1 MSQIATVKRFIAK
14 YGLDANNVT
23 LINVAD
29 PVNPTDASNLESQ
42 TAAILVETNRAT
54 TAEGL
59 LVPKTT
65 TVNGHALSANV
76 TVTAS
81 DIGLGNVTNVAQL
94 ANTQALAITGDV
106 TATSTGLNTG
116 SIATTLT
123 TVNSNVGTFG
133 SATNI
138 PVVTVD
144 GKGRV
149 TAASTVAV
157 SIPSGSIAVTGG
169 DVTMSGNTGANIT
182 NATLATVTQG
192 TGNSFVKIT
201 LDTKGRVTGNTA
213 VAQADITAL
222 LGAASI
228 TNTMLA
234 NNSVT
239 IGSSNVVLGGTLS
252 SVSGLSLVAPVLGTP
267 ASGTLTNCT
276 GLPYSGLTGTVPT
289 WNQNTTGTAAN
300 VTGTVA
306 IANGGTGAVTAAAAL
321 TSLGAY
327 PASNPSNYISSAGA
341 PVQSVA
347 GRTGAVTLA
356 QADIAGLTTVS
367 SPTFSAVT
375 ATTFTGNLSG
385 NATTASTATNVAGG
399 AAGELHYQSA
409 PGVTGYSSVGVT
421 GQVVLSGGSGAPTF
435 LNQNALTLQS
445 SQITAALGFTPI
457 STAAQGIANGVATLD
472 SSGKLTVGQIPAAL
486 VGAMQYQGI
495 WNASTNTPTLTSGT
509 GIKGQYYK
517 VSVAGTTTID
527 TISQWNVGDMIVY
540 DGTTWDKID
549 GLGSEVT
556 SVAGRVGAVVL
567 SQPDITGLTT
577 SSSPTFAAVTAAT
590 FTGNLSGNATTATS
604 VAYTGLTGTVPTW
617 NQNTTGTAATATL
630 AATVTTN
637 ANLTGDVTSVGNATT
652 VVKLNG
658 TLLAGLA
665 TGLLKNTTS
674 TGVPSI
680 AVQADITRLLGA
692 GSITNTMLANSAI
705 ANLSGS
711 NTGDQTITL
720 TGAVTGSGVGS
731 FATTLNNASVTG
743 QVLTGYAS
751 GVGTISATDTILSA
765 INKLSG
771 NMAVSGS
778 SSVTFNN
785 QVGTTY
791 TTVLSDGSYTGNAG
805 ALVTFTNAATQTVT
819 IPPNSTVA
827 YPVGTTLQLVQLG
840 TGKVTIAPDSGVTI
854 NSNGGLKSIAA
865 QYVVVTLIKTATN
878 TWLLIGSLIA

>member
-1 MSQIATVKRFIAK
+1 MSAKKPIVLDTSGNLQQI
-14 YGLDANNVT
+14 
-23 LINVAD
+23 
-29 PVNPTDASNLESQ
+29 Q
-42 TAAILVETNRAT
+42 
-54 TAEGL
+54 
-59 LVPKTT
+59 
-65 TVNGHALSANV
+65 
-76 TVTAS
+76 
-81 DIGLGNVTNVAQL
+81 
-94 ANTQALAITGDV
+94 TGD
-106 TATSTGLNTG
+106 
-116 SIATTLT
+116 
-123 TVNSNVGTFG
+123 
-133 SATNI
+133 
-138 PVVTVD
+138 
-144 GKGRV
+144 
-149 TAASTVAV
+149 
-157 SIPSGSIAVTGG
+157 
-169 DVTMSGNTGANIT
+169 
-182 NATLATVTQG
+182 
-192 TGNSFVKIT
+192 FV
-201 LDTKGRVTGNTA
+201 
-213 VAQADITAL
+213 DIT
-222 LGAASI
+222 
-228 TNTMLA
+228 
-234 NNSVT
+234 
-239 IGSSNVVLGGTLS
+239 
-252 SVSGLSLVAPVLGTP
+252 
-267 ASGTLTNCT
+267 
-276 GLPYSGLTGTVPT
+276 
-289 WNQNTTGTAAN
+289 Q
-300 VTGTVA
+300 
-306 IANGGTGAVTAAAAL
+306 GGTGAVTAAAAL

-457 STAAQGIANGVATLD
+457 STATQGIANGVATLD

-540 DGTTWDKID
+540 DGTAWDKID

-556 SVAGRVGAVVL
+556 SVAGRIGAIVL

-617 NQNTTGTAATATL
+617 NQNTTGNAATATL

-658 TLLAGLA
+658 TSLAGLS
-665 TGLLKNTTS
+665 TGLLKNTTG

-680 AVQADITRLLGA
+680 AVQADITALLGA

-720 TGAVTGSGVGS
+720 TGDVTGSGVGS
-731 FATTLNNASVTG
+731 FATTLTNASVTG
-743 QVLTGYAS
+743 QALTGFS
-751 GVGTISATDTILSA
+751 STTGTITASDTILTA
-765 INKLSG
+765 INKLNG
-771 NMAVSGS
+771 NLS
-778 SSVTFNN
+778 TFALNN
-785 QVGTTY
+785 QGGTTY
-791 TTVLSDGSYTGNAG
+791 TTVLSDGIYTGSIGKLITFNNAS
-805 ALVTFTNAATQTVT
+805 AQTVT
-819 IPPNSTVA
+819 IPPNSSVA
-827 YPVGTTLQLVQLG
+827 YPIGTTLQVAQLG
-840 TGKVTIAPDSGVTI
+840 AGKVTFAGGSGVTI
-854 NSNGGLKSIAA
+854 NSAGGLKSIGA
-865 QYVVVTLIKTATN
+865 QYGAVTLIQTAAN